1 MSNSSEKLHSQ
12 NITDTYNSL
21 DGLHILVV
29 DDNAD
34 SLFLTT
40 CVLESY
46 GIQVTTATSAT
57 EALETVKQLKFDMLI
72 FDIAMPDM
80 DGFTL
85 VNQIRNNILTEN
97 RNIPAIAL
105 TALGSEE
112 DYNMALKSGFQ
123 GYVNKPLDPN
133 ILTEEILKLVGNS
146 VVGNGVNSY

>member
-133 ILTEEILKLVGNS
+133 ILTEEILKLVGSS